1 MKSKEPIPLLDVW
14 WRDDEENGRFMWAKH
29 SEFMRE
35 MNEQVNEQSKMFK
48 GKLKG
53 FKNCPKSAK
62 HVFFVT

>member
-35 MNEQVNEQSKMFK
+35 MNEQDNEQSKMFK

-53 FKNCPKSAK
+53 FKTCP
-62 HVFFVT
+62 

>member
-1 MKSKEPIPLLDVW
+1 MEVFRE
-14 WRDDEENGRFMWAKH
+14 RDG
-29 SEFMRE
+29 EFERD
-35 MNEQVNEQSKMFK
+35 MNEQDSEQSKMFK